1 MAWHCQRNLIK
12 VTSGKKRVC
21 VVRRRNNLVF
31 RRCYSP
37 FTVVVVCVRC
47 VIFCLFPC
55 FYVSSKESLFF
66 FTAWEAELLNE
77 QTLAS
82 NEMQACLQN
91 GGKRRGNFPGA
102 SEMLFFVRS
111 FFAASFR
118 TTNDLHTVLLQEGM
132 LFTKASSSSLTPK
145 FRGVWHLSS
154 TQSFAAASKK
164 FPQFPISYIRE

>member
-1 MAWHCQRNLIK
+1 
-12 VTSGKKRVC
+12 
-21 VVRRRNNLVF
+21 
-31 RRCYSP
+31 
-37 FTVVVVCVRC
+37 
-47 VIFCLFPC
+47 
-55 FYVSSKESLFF
+55 
-66 FTAWEAELLNE
+66 
-77 QTLAS
+77 
-82 NEMQACLQN
+82 MQACLQN

-118 TTNDLHTVLLQEGM
+118 TTNDLHTLQEGREGM
-132 LFTKASSSSLTPK
+132 LFTKASSSLTLK

>member
-1 MAWHCQRNLIK
+1 MCQAKK
-12 VTSGKKRVC
+12 VY
-21 VVRRRNNLVF
+21 F
-31 RRCYSP
+31 
-37 FTVVVVCVRC
+37 
-47 VIFCLFPC
+47 
-55 FYVSSKESLFF
+55 SSQHE
-66 FTAWEAELLNE
+66 ELLNE

-102 SEMLFFVRS
+102 QKCFSSFVRS
-111 FFAASFR
+111 SLQVLEPL
-118 TTNDLHTVLLQEGM
+118 TIYHGLLQEGM

>member
-1 MAWHCQRNLIK
+1 MCQAKK
-12 VTSGKKRVC
+12 VY
-21 VVRRRNNLVF
+21 F
-31 RRCYSP
+31 
-37 FTVVVVCVRC
+37 
-47 VIFCLFPC
+47 
-55 FYVSSKESLFF
+55 SSQHEKE
-66 FTAWEAELLNE
+66 ELLNE

-91 GGKRRGNFPGA
+91 GGKRRGNFPGASA

>member
-1 MAWHCQRNLIK
+1 MCQAKK
-12 VTSGKKRVC
+12 VY
-21 VVRRRNNLVF
+21 F
-31 RRCYSP
+31 
-37 FTVVVVCVRC
+37 
-47 VIFCLFPC
+47 
-55 FYVSSKESLFF
+55 SSQHE
-66 FTAWEAELLNE
+66 ELLNE

-102 SEMLFFVRS
+102 LKCFSS